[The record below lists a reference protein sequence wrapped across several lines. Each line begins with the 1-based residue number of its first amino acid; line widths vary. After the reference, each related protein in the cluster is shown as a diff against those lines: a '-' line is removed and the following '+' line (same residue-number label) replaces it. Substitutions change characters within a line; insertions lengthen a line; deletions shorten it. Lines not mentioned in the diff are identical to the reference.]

1 MALAAGRNG
10 SRRSL
15 GADLARVSGG
25 ESPPLAELLAA
36 RDALQAELEAREDSL
51 QRAQRAMWES
61 QSTAAAAVRADAE
74 AALEQANRQVRSLAN
89 AVKAA
94 VKGQDAAQAEQRAAV
109 VRARAAE
116 EEAASLRAE
125 VQLLRGKVAKLTRP
139 APPEAT
145 NTRIAAP
152 TSERAT
158 VSRLQREM
166 ELLRATA
173 GRTSRE
179 EKRASSSAVVA
190 PADPALC
197 VLVQELARAEAAAR
211 AQLAAS
217 HDENRMLRERLDGIE
232 RSLAASQEKST
243 AMARALGLGLYNF
256 QAETP
261 GAEVTLA
268 QLAAPDSYSM
278 RPGAVLQT
286 AETEDPVA
294 ERMHDDEHAP
304 FETSAVEAE
313 ALPLPHDAALHE
325 AYASAALLSESLAAL
340 ANTPPEMPSSTVAL
354 LTGAGDD
361 AGNAVISPAELSDD
375 DIEDDSEVGPDDV
388 ARAQAALELAEAEA
402 AQLVHAEKSL
412 RQQQEQA
419 ESDYAYA
426 SEVVQRALAAVSD
439 ADAALAS
446 TSSSHPALLHDLS
459 VARTHAL
466 QEATRAQ
473 ESARVAAS
481 SVRAAAAAA
490 AASAESAAVARATVT
505 AKAFTAAR
513 LAAADRRNA
522 DFRAKLSAV
531 QAQTSALAKQ
541 LQAESTACSR
551 VRTEATALMAV
562 LSASGRPELVEDST
576 SRAVAELESI
586 SDDED
591 TAETPAQQ
599 LKGWQERI
607 HSAARERDRMTNRLA
622 AERARKRAAESL
634 VSVLSERLEVPH
646 SSPSLLWLALTL
658 KYALRRCL
666 RRHTPVQVARGG
678 RRSRRRRRRNRR
690 CWTACGGEISLFAII
705 AWVQAARTSRL

>member
-1 MALAAGRNG
+1 MTSLANGRTSAPSLNG

-15 GADLARVSGG
+15 GADLARVGAG
-25 ESPPLAELLAA
+25 SPPLAELLAA
-36 RDALQAELEAREDSL
+36 RDALQAELEQREESL
-51 QRAQRAMWES
+51 QFAQRAMWES

-109 VRARAAE
+109 ARARAAE

-139 APPEAT
+139 APPEVVS
-145 NTRIAAP
+145 TRTAAP
-152 TSERAT
+152 TAERAT

-179 EKRASSSAVVA
+179 EKRVSSSAAVA
-190 PADPALC
+190 PPDPALC

-211 AQLAAS
+211 AQLTAS

-268 QLAAPDSYSM
+268 QLAAPDSYPM
-278 RPGAVLQT
+278 RSAALPQT
-286 AETEDPVA
+286 AVTEVTVA
-294 ERMHDDEHAP
+294 EHGRYDEHAP
-304 FETSAVEAE
+304 FEKSAVEDE
-313 ALPLPHDAALHE
+313 AVPLPHDAALHD
-325 AYASAALLSESLAAL
+325 ASASAALLSESLAAL
-340 ANTPPEMPSSTVAL
+340 ANTPSVVPASPRPVPTRVGDQAGDAAL
-354 LTGAGDD
+354 L
-361 AGNAVISPAELSDD
+361 PADLSDD
-375 DIEDDSEVGPDDV
+375 DVEDDSEVGPGDV
-388 ARAQAALELAEAEA
+388 AHAQAALELAEAEA
-402 AQLVHAEKSL
+402 AQLAHAEKSL

-446 TSSSHPALLHDLS
+446 TGSNHPALLQDLS
-459 VARTHAL
+459 IARTHAL

-473 ESARVAAS
+473 ESARLAAS

-490 AASAESAAVARATVT
+490 AAAAESAAVARATVT

-513 LAAADRRNA
+513 LVAADRRNA

-531 QAQTSALAKQ
+531 QAQTTALAKQ
-541 LQAESTACSR
+541 LQAEAAACGR

-562 LSASGRPELVEDST
+562 LSASGRPELVEDAT

-591 TAETPAQQ
+591 TAETPAHP
-599 LKGWQERI
+599 LTGWQERI

-634 VSVLSERLEVPH
+634 VSVLSERLEVLCLLHVLRLPRTDTAARATQVLKKAH
-646 SSPSLLWLALTL
+646 TGAGGSGRPPLAPKTQAKQSLFDR
-658 KYALRRCL
+658 LRR
-666 RRHTPVQVARGG
+666 
-678 RRSRRRRRRNRR
+678 
-690 CWTACGGEISLFAII
+690 
-705 AWVQAARTSRL
+705 

>member
-1 MALAAGRNG
+1 MSLANGRTSAPSLNG

-15 GADLARVSGG
+15 GADLARVGAG
-25 ESPPLAELLAA
+25 SPPLAELLAA
-36 RDALQAELEAREDSL
+36 RDALQAELEQREESL
-51 QRAQRAMWES
+51 QFAQRAMWES

-109 VRARAAE
+109 ARARAAE

-139 APPEAT
+139 APPEVVS
-145 NTRIAAP
+145 TRTAAP
-152 TSERAT
+152 TAERAT

-179 EKRASSSAVVA
+179 EKRVSSSAAVA
-190 PADPALC
+190 PPDPALC

-211 AQLAAS
+211 AQLTAS

-268 QLAAPDSYSM
+268 QLAAPDSYSL
-278 RPGAVLQT
+278 RSAALPQT
-286 AETEDPVA
+286 AGTEVPVA
-294 ERMHDDEHAP
+294 EHGRYDEHAP
-304 FETSAVEAE
+304 VETSAVEAE
-313 ALPLPHDAALHE
+313 ALPLPHNALHDAALHD
-325 AYASAALLSESLAAL
+325 ASASAALLSESLAAL
-340 ANTPPEMPSSTVAL
+340 ANTPSVVPASPRPVPPRADDH
-354 LTGAGDD
+354 AGD
-361 AGNAVISPAELSDD
+361 AVRLPADLSDD
-375 DIEDDSEVGPDDV
+375 DVEDDSEVGPGDV
-388 ARAQAALELAEAEA
+388 AHAQAALELAEAEA
-402 AQLVHAEKSL
+402 AQLAHAEKSL

-446 TSSSHPALLHDLS
+446 TGSNHPALLQDLS
-459 VARTHAL
+459 IARTHAL
-466 QEATRAQ
+466 QKATRAQ
-473 ESARVAAS
+473 ESARLAAS

-490 AASAESAAVARATVT
+490 AAAAESAAVARATVT

-531 QAQTSALAKQ
+531 QAQTTALAKQ
-541 LQAESTACSR
+541 LQSEAAACGR

-562 LSASGRPELVEDST
+562 LSASGRPELVEDAT

-591 TAETPAQQ
+591 TAETPAHS
-599 LKGWQERI
+599 LTGWQERI

-634 VSVLSERLEVPH
+634 VSILSERLEVLCLLRVLRSARTDTAARATQVLKKAHTGAGGSGRP
-646 SSPSLLWLALTL
+646 PLAPKTQAKQSLFDR
-658 KYALRRCL
+658 LRR
-666 RRHTPVQVARGG
+666 
-678 RRSRRRRRRNRR
+678 
-690 CWTACGGEISLFAII
+690 
-705 AWVQAARTSRL
+705 

>member
-1 MALAAGRNG
+1 MSLANGRTTAPSLSG

-15 GADLARVSGG
+15 GADLARVSGAG
-25 ESPPLAELLAA
+25 SPPLAELLAA
-36 RDALQAELEAREDSL
+36 RDALQAELSFREESL
-51 QRAQRAMWES
+51 QNAQRAMWES

-109 VRARAAE
+109 ARARAAE

-139 APPEAT
+139 AAPEAVS
-145 NTRIAAP
+145 TRTPAP
-152 TSERAT
+152 TAERAT

-173 GRTSRE
+173 GRISRE
-179 EKRASSSAVVA
+179 EKRVSSSAVLA
-190 PADPALC
+190 PPDPALC
-197 VLVQELARAEAAAR
+197 ALVQELARAEAAAR

-278 RPGAVLQT
+278 RPAAVLQT
-286 AETEDPVA
+286 AETEDPA
-294 ERMHDDEHAP
+294 TEDGRYDEQHAP
-304 FETSAVEAE
+304 FEASAVEAE
-313 ALPLPHDAALHE
+313 ALPLPHDADLHE
-325 AYASAALLSESLAAL
+325 ASASAALLSESLAAL
-340 ANTPPEMPSSTVAL
+340 ANTSLGVPASPRPVPTR
-354 LTGAGDD
+354 AGDE
-361 AGNAVISPAELSDD
+361 AGNAALLPAELSDD
-375 DIEDDSEVGPDDV
+375 DVEDDSEIGPGDV
-388 ARAQAALELAEAEA
+388 ERAQAALELAEAEA
-402 AQLVHAEKSL
+402 AQLAHAEKSL

-426 SEVVQRALAAVSD
+426 SEVVQRALAAMSD

-446 TSSSHPALLHDLS
+446 TGSNHPALLQDLS
-459 VARTHAL
+459 IARTHAL

-513 LAAADRRNA
+513 FAAADRRNA
-522 DFRAKLSAV
+522 DFRAKLRAV

-541 LQAESTACSR
+541 LQAEEAACGR

-562 LSASGRPELVEDST
+562 LSASGRPELVEDAT

-607 HSAARERDRMTNRLA
+607 HSAARDRDRMTNRLA

-634 VSVLSERLEVPH
+634 VSVLSERLEVRR
-646 SSPSLLWLALTL
+646 WLS
-658 KYALRRCL
+658 YC
-666 RRHTPVQVARGG
+666 V
-678 RRSRRRRRRNRR
+678 
-690 CWTACGGEISLFAII
+690 
-705 AWVQAARTSRL
+705 

>member
-1 MALAAGRNG
+1 MSLANGRTSASAING

-25 ESPPLAELLAA
+25 GSPPLVELLAA
-36 RDALQAELEAREDSL
+36 RDALQAELETREDSL
-51 QRAQRAMWES
+51 LYAQRMMWES
-61 QSTAAAAVRADAE
+61 QSNAAAAVRADAE

-109 VRARAAE
+109 ARSKAAE

-125 VQLLRGKVAKLTRP
+125 VQLLRGKVAKLTRS
-139 APPEAT
+139 APPEAVS
-145 NTRIAAP
+145 TRTAAP
-152 TSERAT
+152 AVERAT

-179 EKRASSSAVVA
+179 EKRGSSSAAVA

-217 HDENRMLRERLDGIE
+217 LDENRMLRERLDDIE
-232 RSLAASQEKST
+232 RSLAASQEKTT
-243 AMARALGLGLYNF
+243 AMAQALGLYTL

-261 GAEVTLA
+261 AAEVTLA
-268 QLAAPDSYSM
+268 QLAAPDLYYTRS
-278 RPGAVLQT
+278 ATILHA
-286 AETEDPVA
+286 AETENPVA
-294 ERMHDDEHAP
+294 GHVDDDEEHD
-304 FETSAVEAE
+304 FETSAAEAE

-325 AYASAALLSESLAAL
+325 ASASAALLSDTLAAL
-340 ANTPPEMPSSTVAL
+340 ADSSSAVLASPRPFPAL
-354 LTGAGDD
+354 AGD
-361 AGNAVISPAELSDD
+361 AAVLPAELSDED
-375 DIEDDSEVGPDDV
+375 VEDDSEVGPDDV

-402 AQLVHAEKSL
+402 AQLAHAEKSL

-446 TSSSHPALLHDLS
+446 TGSNHTALLQDLS
-459 VARTHAL
+459 VARTRAL

-481 SVRAAAAAA
+481 SLRAAAAAA
-490 AASAESAAVARATVT
+490 ASAAESAAVARATVT

-531 QAQTSALAKQ
+531 QAQTASLAKQ
-541 LQAESTACSR
+541 LQAEATACGR

-562 LSASGRPELVEDST
+562 LSASGRPELVEDAT
-576 SRAVAELESI
+576 SRAAELEVI

-591 TAETPAQQ
+591 RAETPAQR

-607 HSAARERDRMTNRLA
+607 HSAARERDRLTNRLA

-634 VSVLSERLEVPH
+634 VSILSERLEV
-646 SSPSLLWLALTL
+646 LLAFAVLRIGYTDSH
-658 KYALRRCL
+658 ALRRC
-666 RRHTPVQVARGG
+666 
-678 RRSRRRRRRNRR
+678 
-690 CWTACGGEISLFAII
+690 
-705 AWVQAARTSRL
+705 

>member
-1 MALAAGRNG
+1 MSLAVGRSSVAALN

-15 GADLARVSGG
+15 GADLARVSGAG
-25 ESPPLAELLAA
+25 SPPLAELLAA
-36 RDALQAELEAREDSL
+36 RDALQTELETREEKL
-51 QRAQRAMWES
+51 QFAQREIWES
-61 QSTAAAAVRADAE
+61 QSNAAAAVRADAE

-109 VRARAAE
+109 ARARAAE
-116 EEAASLRAE
+116 EETASLRAE

-139 APPEAT
+139 APPEAAG
-145 NTRIAAP
+145 TRTAAP

-217 HDENRMLRERLDGIE
+217 RDENRMLRERLDDIE

-243 AMARALGLGLYNF
+243 AMARAPGLGLYNF
-256 QAETP
+256 QAEAP

-268 QLAAPDSYSM
+268 QLAAPDSYSI
-278 RPGAVLQT
+278 RPAVVPPT
-286 AETEDPVA
+286 AEDPV
-294 ERMHDDEHAP
+294 MEHGRYEEQAP

-313 ALPLPHDAALHE
+313 ALPLPNDAALHE
-325 AYASAALLSESLAAL
+325 ACVSAALLSDSLAARASTSTELPPSPL
-340 ANTPPEMPSSTVAL
+340 ALPMR
-354 LTGAGDD
+354 AGDYGES
-361 AGNAVISPAELSDD
+361 AANLLAELSDD
-375 DIEDDSEVGPDDV
+375 DVEDDSEVGPDDV
-388 ARAQAALELAEAEA
+388 SRAQMALELAEAEA

-419 ESDYAYA
+419 EADYAYA

-439 ADAALAS
+439 ADSALAS
-446 TSSSHPALLHDLS
+446 TGSNHPALLQDLT

-541 LQAESTACSR
+541 LQAEATACSR

-562 LSASGRPELVEDST
+562 LSASGRPELVEDAT
-576 SRAVAELESI
+576 SRAVAELDSI

-591 TAETPAQQ
+591 TAETPVHQ

-607 HSAARERDRMTNRLA
+607 HAAARERDRMTNRLA

-634 VSVLSERLEVPH
+634 VSVLSERLEVL
-646 SSPSLLWLALTL
+646 S
-658 KYALRRCL
+658 
-666 RRHTPVQVARGG
+666 
-678 RRSRRRRRRNRR
+678 
-690 CWTACGGEISLFAII
+690 
-705 AWVQAARTSRL
+705 